1 MQNINKENL
10 IKAKELLKVIKNITL
25 KENLECQKNKT
36 FPKFW
41 HSNQNLKK
49 LYIEFLNLNN
59 NFILRQNYSAS
70 DIQYLYNV
78 NLAILKENLEMDY

>member
-10 IKAKELLKVIKNITL
+10 IKAKELLIVIKNITL
-25 KENLECQKNKT
+25 KANLECQKNRT
-36 FPKFW
+36 APKFW
-41 HSNQNLKK
+41 RNDQNLKNK
-49 LYIEFLNLNN
+49 YIEFLNLNN